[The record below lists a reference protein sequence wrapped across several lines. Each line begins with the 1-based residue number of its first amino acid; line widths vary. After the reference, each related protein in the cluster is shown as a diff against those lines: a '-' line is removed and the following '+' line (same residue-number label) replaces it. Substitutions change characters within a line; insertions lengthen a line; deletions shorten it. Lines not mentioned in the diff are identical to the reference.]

1 MKIAVQ
7 RRHVVRPEN
16 YEAVELIA
24 RVEVDTDNEDDA
36 EYFEGDLKKT
46 GEMLSEDIDV
56 LLDSDVD
63 RTLRLDGQHID
74 ETHLWAFYEKE

>member
-7 RRHVVRPEN
+7 RRHVIRPAN
-16 YEAVELIA
+16 YESVELLA
-24 RVEVDTDNEDDA
+24 RVEIDTENKDDA
-36 EYFEGDLKKT
+36 EYFEGDLKQT
-46 GEMLSEDIDV
+46 GAMLSEDIDV